1 MYTLPTVPT
10 PILHIVHMLN
20 TIRDRPFN
28 LKGGGLCFL
37 FRSEIFFSDNTKVRI
52 IFFQNLT
59 LDYMTKTLCPVICT
73 IQRIK
78 QLST

>member
-28 LKGGGLCFL
+28 LKGGGGGGGYVFCFVQK
-37 FRSEIFFSDNTKVRI
+37 FFSGQQQELEYFFSRI
-52 IFFQNLT
+52 
-59 LDYMTKTLCPVICT
+59 
-73 IQRIK
+73 
-78 QLST
+78 